1 MARGSQNAFGI
12 LQARPG
18 PRLRAGLESGFIDQ
32 PGMARCPR
40 STAPGPG
47 ALKAIKPGL
56 EMVFHT
62 GP

>member
-32 PGMARCPR
+32 PGTGTQSSFHSARAGGNE
-40 STAPGPG
+40 S
-47 ALKAIKPGL
+47 
-56 EMVFHT
+56 H
-62 GP
+62 